1 MRDRT
6 EWIPTLRFIITTVA
20 DDKPKWNCGGL
31 SIHRCWNRCSY
42 WSHPGLKM
50 AKSFGN
56 VTTVDSQINRNWLPA
71 GALIKTNQ
79 INQREITFKQRQ
91 RLRLSE
97 IGAEIAARTCMKR
110 PILHRFFFFLPQTLN
125 EEASTLKWWFK
136 GVWVSILS
144 CQKKKRS
151 HFTGWKLGDQATG
164 SITSSLDCY
173 LHPALF
179 FSEAKAWWKEKTS
192 TYCTGSFFPCTPLG
206 IRRSSW
212 QPDRCKCPCSCTGP
226 FHTR

>member
-1 MRDRT
+1 MTTSASCKCPSVKQTRSKNVSSVAQQLLQCLRKFNNPSGSMRDRT

-56 VTTVDSQINRNWLPA
+56 VTTVDSQINRNWLLA

-144 CQKKKRS
+144 CQKKKKVIS
-151 HFTGWKLGDQATG
+151 QDGN
-164 SITSSLDCY
+164 
-173 LHPALF
+173 
-179 FSEAKAWWKEKTS
+179 
-192 TYCTGSFFPCTPLG
+192 
-206 IRRSSW
+206 
-212 QPDRCKCPCSCTGP
+212 
-226 FHTR
+226 